1 MILPEFPG
9 TRSTGETLYQTP
21 TGIRFTDLRTLEHEY
36 DIENSVVDFGS
47 VIAEFGRR
55 TQRARVELPSVLAVP
70 YGPTVDER
78 LDVFPGRP
86 GGPVVIFV
94 HGGYWRS
101 LASED
106 FSFVAAGLT
115 AAGATVIVTNYG
127 LTPAFTVDEIV
138 RQHRAAV
145 AWTYRNVA
153 DYGADPQRIAVV
165 GHSAGGH
172 GVAMLLLTRWVENYG
187 LPVDVIKGA
196 SAMSGLF
203 DLRPLQYTSQQQQ
216 LRLTADVVL
225 RNSPILAPPPE
236 SPPLLV
242 TYGLDQTSEFI
253 RQSTDFASTWTD
265 PGRACTTWARP
276 ELNHFDELFAFSEHD
291 SDLTARVLALTE
303 GRLEP

>member
-1 MILPEFPG
+1 MPLPEFPG
-9 TRSTGETLYQTP
+9 TRTTGEALYRTP
-21 TGIRFTDLRTLEHEY
+21 AGIRFTDVDTLEAEY
-36 DIENSVVDFGS
+36 DIERSVADFEA
-47 VIAEFGRR
+47 VIAEFVER
-55 TQRARVELPSVLAVP
+55 TRRARAELPSVLAIP

-101 LASED
+101 MAAED

-115 AAGATVIVTNYG
+115 EAGATVVVTNYG
-127 LTPAFTVDEIV
+127 LAPAVTVDEIV

-145 AWTYRNVA
+145 AWTYRNIA
-153 DYGADPQRIAVV
+153 DFGGDPRRIAVA
-165 GHSAGGH
+165 GHSAGAH

-187 LPVDVIKGA
+187 LPIDVIKGA
-196 SAMSGLF
+196 SAISGLF
-203 DLRPLQYTSQQQQ
+203 DLRPLQHTSQQRQ

-225 RNSPILAPPPE
+225 RNSPMLAPPPE

-242 TYGLDQTSEFI
+242 AFGLEQTSEFL
-253 RQSTDFASTWTD
+253 RQSTDFASTWA
-265 PGRACTTWARP
+265 GAGLSCTTWARP
-276 ELNHFDELFAFSEHD
+276 GLNHFDELFAFSASD
-291 SDLTARVLALTE
+291 SDLTTRMLALTQ